1 MGFKLSIILVHL
13 MAFFVLSQH
22 VYAQASNIESWK
34 LDFPKTDFR
43 KFSINLDEI
52 MDGGPNRG
60 EIPSVDNPKFV
71 NASDAK
77 NIGRNEPVITV
88 EINDDARAYPIRILI
103 FHEVVNDVVGGVPV
117 TVTYCP
123 LCNASL
129 AFKRTFSGKV
139 LEFEATGKLRKS
151 DLVMYDR
158 ETESWWQQFT
168 GEAIIGFYSGE
179 KLEPVPSRIESFKIF
194 KERHPKG
201 IIQVPKNPKFRHYGD
216 NPYLEYDSRRQ
227 PPLFDGTISN
237 VIPPLARVV
246 AVGGHAWPL
255 KLLKDKKRIKVNDL
269 VLEWVPGQNSSLSKK
284 KIKRGR
290 DIGNVT
296 VMRNNRDITYHVPF
310 AFAFLA
316 FNPEGVIHTEN

>member
-1 MGFKLSIILVHL
+1 MACIIVFQH
-13 MAFFVLSQH
+13 AF
-22 VYAQASNIESWK
+22 AQATNIEQWK
-34 LDFPKTDFR
+34 LDFPKTN
-43 KFSINLDEI
+43 FSKLNINLNEI
-52 MDGGPNRG
+52 MDGGPHRG
-60 EIPSVDNPKFV
+60 DIPSIDNPKFV
-71 NASDAK
+71 NASEEK

-88 EINDDARAYPIRILI
+88 EINGDARAYPIRILM
-103 FHEVVNDVVGGVPV
+103 FHEIVNDVVGGVPV

-129 AFKRTFSGKV
+129 AFKRTVAGKV
-139 LEFEATGKLRKS
+139 LDFEATGRLRKS

-194 KERHPKG
+194 KERRPKG
-201 IIQVPKNPKFRHYGD
+201 LIQVPNNPKLRNYGD
-216 NPYLEYDSRRQ
+216 NPYLEYDSRRK

-255 KLLKDKKRIKVNDL
+255 KLLRDKKRIQMNDL

-284 KIKRGR
+284 KIRRGR

-296 VMRNNRDITYHVPF
+296 AMRNNRDVVYHVPF

-316 FNPEGVIHTEN
+316 FNPQGVIYTEN